1 MSVYT
6 PVERD
11 QLTAFL
17 RHYSAGELQV
27 YEGISDGIENTHY
40 LVSTDRQER
49 VLTQFK
55 THSFDE
61 TGCLHGRAKLPIEKT
76 RMCLTVSCTCDRRI
90 PVP

>member
-17 RHYSAGELQV
+17 RHYPAGELQV
-27 YEGISDGIENTHY
+27 YEGISDGIENTNNF
-40 LVSTDRQER
+40 VTTDRQEM
-49 VLTQFK
+49 VLTLFE

-61 TGCLHGRAKLPIEKT
+61 RTVYTVGRNYPSE
-76 RMCLTVSCTCDRRI
+76 RPECV
-90 PVP
+90 